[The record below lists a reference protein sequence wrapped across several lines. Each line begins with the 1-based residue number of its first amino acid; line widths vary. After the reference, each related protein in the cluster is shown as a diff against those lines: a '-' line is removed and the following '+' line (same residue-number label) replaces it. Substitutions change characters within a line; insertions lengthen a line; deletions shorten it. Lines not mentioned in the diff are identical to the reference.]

1 MKRYLSL
8 GLSLLLL
15 CGCTSTV
22 SSVTDPP
29 DSSPSPT
36 PLVLAEGVVPLDQAL
51 AESRELDLQDSVNLK
66 FLPGLEVECSDTV
79 YQGQVMQLGDFA
91 DKYSDTLLHWWV
103 PDEVW
108 DDACLTPQEEQM
120 NLYPL
125 GPTYEDENGWYADV
139 WCTGS
144 VIYARDDGKAL
155 HFSQSDYDHV
165 GTYALFSPDTNTQD
179 SYPVEGGTLTIAQAA
194 QLGNEFA
201 NEWCALTDYPLEL
214 RVEYIQ
220 VYDRGDGTYFFHLD
234 YQSFLNQVPLSNI
247 MDRRGGPDYF
257 LYVVYSSMRG
267 LISSVDGLSYW
278 GGGTGGVTPYEVTPC
293 AAILPLEDTIQRL
306 SDKLSSYTA
315 YEVQRVAL
323 EYRLTVDGTA
333 QTPDQY
339 RLTDEDGNLI
349 PDVEVNSIGGSYQLY
364 QLHPCWVFYMDMTL
378 NQEVVCCVDA
388 RTGEVSLIDNRP
400 VTGT

>member
-1 MKRYLSL
+1 MKRCLSL

-22 SSVTDPP
+22 STVTDPP

-36 PLVLAEGVVPLDQAL
+36 PLVLAEGVVPLEQAL

-144 VIYARDDGKAL
+144 VVYSRDGGNDLFFNRDDCERVN
-155 HFSQSDYDHV
+155 S
-165 GTYALFSPDTNTQD
+165 YALLSPDTNTQD

-194 QLGNEFA
+194 QMGNDFA
-201 NEWCALTDYPLEL
+201 EEWCALTDFPLEL
-214 RVEYIQ
+214 RVEYIR
-220 VYDRGDGTYFFHLD
+220 VYDRRDGTYFFRLD
-234 YQSFLNQVPLSNI
+234 YQSCLDQVPLNTTFDSY
-247 MDRRGGPDYF
+247 RKGGMNLDE
-257 LYVVYSSMRG
+257 YSSMCG
-267 LISSVDGLSYW
+267 VIASVDGPCYW
-278 GGGTGGVTPYEVTPC
+278 GTGSGGVVPYEVTPC
-293 AAILPLEDTIQRL
+293 PSILPLGAAVERL

-315 YEVQRVAL
+315 YDVQRVAL
-323 EYRLTVDGTA
+323 EYRLTIDGTA

-339 RLTDEDGNLI
+339 RLTDEEGNLI
-349 PDVEVNSIGGSYQLY
+349 PDVERQFIGGSYQLY
-364 QLHPCWVFYMDMTL
+364 QLHPLWVFYMDQTPGKEL
-378 NQEVVCCVDA
+378 VCFVDA
-388 RTGEVSLIDNRP
+388 RTGKVSYIDNRDMA
-400 VTGT
+400 GM

>member
-22 SSVTDPP
+22 STVTDPP

-36 PLVLAEGVVPLDQAL
+36 PLVLAEGVVPLEQAL

-144 VIYARDDGKAL
+144 VMYARDDGK
-155 HFSQSDYDHV
+155 S
-165 GTYALFSPDTNTQD
+165 LFLSLENSPYVASYFLLSPSTDTQD

-194 QLGNEFA
+194 QMGNDFA
-201 NEWCALTDYPLEL
+201 AEWCALTDYPLEL

-220 VYDRGDGTYFFHLD
+220 VYDRGDGTYFFNLS
-234 YQSFLNQVPLSNI
+234 YQSFFDQIPLNNI
-247 MDRRGGPDYF
+247 FSRKSLDYF
-257 LYVVYSSMRG
+257 SYSSMSG
-267 LISSVDGLSYW
+267 IVASVNGFCHW
-278 GGGTGGVTPYEVTPC
+278 GGGAGGVVPYETTACPSL
-293 AAILPLEDTIQRL
+293 LPLEAAVEQL

-323 EYRLTVDGTA
+323 EYRLTIDGTA

-339 RLTDEDGNLI
+339 RLTDEDGTPI
-349 PDVEVNSIGGSYQLY
+349 PDTEANSMGGSYQLY
-364 QLHPCWVFYMDMTL
+364 QLHPCWVFYMDTTP
-378 NQEVVCCVDA
+378 NQEMVCYVDA
-388 RTGEVSLIDNRP
+388 RTGEVSLIDNR
-400 VTGT
+400 

>member
-1 MKRYLSL
+1 MKRYLCL

-22 SSVTDPP
+22 STVTDPP

-36 PLVLAEGVVPLDQAL
+36 PLVLAEDVVPLEQAL

-91 DKYSDTLLHWWV
+91 DQYSDTLLHWWV

-108 DDACLTPQEEQM
+108 DDAYLTPQEEQM

-144 VIYARDDGKAL
+144 VVYSRDGGDDLFFNTGEY
-155 HFSQSDYDHV
+155 DY
-165 GTYALFSPDTNTQD
+165 TNSYALFSPDTNTQD
-179 SYPVEGGTLTIAQAA
+179 SYPVDGGALTIAQAA
-194 QLGNEFA
+194 EMGNEFA
-201 NEWCALTDYPLEL
+201 EAWCGLTDYPLEL
-214 RVEYIQ
+214 RVEYVE
-220 VYDRGDGTYFFHLD
+220 VYDRKDGTYFFQLN
-234 YQSFLNQVPLSNI
+234 YQSCLNQVPLNTI
-247 MDRRGGPDYF
+247 NDTFCKGGMDYMA
-257 LYVVYSSMRG
+257 YSSMHG
-267 LISSVDGLSYW
+267 IIASVDGPCYW
-278 GGGTGGVTPYEVTPC
+278 GTGNGGVVPYEVTPC
-293 AAILPLEDTIQRL
+293 ASILPLKDAIQRL
-306 SDKLSSYTA
+306 SDKLSAYTA
-315 YEVQRVAL
+315 YDVQRVAL

-339 RLTDEDGNLI
+339 RLTDEEGNSI
-349 PDVEVNSIGGSYQLY
+349 PDVEVNTIGGSYQLY
-364 QLHPCWVFYMDMTL
+364 QLHPLWVFYMDETPDKEL
-378 NQEVVCCVDA
+378 VCYVDA
-388 RTGEVSLIDNRP
+388 RTGEVSFIDNRP
-400 VTGT
+400 VAGT